1 MACARWHVAE
11 GYIPLMLRRVLPP
24 LLLVGA
30 AACERVEPPAPAPA
44 AEFIVAAADSVFWIR
59 SDADGIRV
67 RGAPM
72 VLAQVG
78 GRFAEL
84 YITEDDHS
92 FYDAVY
98 IGQRL
103 YKRDLINGD
112 SMPLVSDTLM
122 QLLARSYAAANPD
135 EQPLAPSEQGS
146 ENPRTI
152 GSAEIRVLDVM
163 GPYASYEYRTDVDV
177 IGRPSSHGLRRGV
190 VDLRTGVPSTLDA
203 LFGRNAA
210 RAIAADG
217 EQQWRAM
224 RDSVLVA
231 AGDDEA
237 VQAQYDRLAFDPRS
251 FTLVVHDRAPRVRFT
266 VAQSGAAQPAP
277 ALQLFPVA
285 VDEPAWWDGVRAD
298 YPARGEGDE
307 EHWTHA
313 DYTLVARP
321 AAGERPR
328 VAFALRDAGGQEWRL
343 GFVPAPVLRVMWLDD
358 SVVAPGT
365 RDALVS
371 TFNDAALYADDTRIV
386 QRTPRATSRTPRF
399 HLAGYGPRPKQTP
412 RRNPRARPRS

>member
-1 MACARWHVAE
+1 MSQ
-11 GYIPLMLRRVLPP
+11 RVLP
-24 LLLVGA
+24 LVFVLMA
-30 AACERVEPPAPAPA
+30 VACERVEPPPPAPA

-103 YKRDLINGD
+103 YKRDLVNGD

-135 EQPLAPSEQGS
+135 EQPLAPAEQGS

-163 GPYASYEYRTDVDV
+163 GPWVSYEYRTDVDV

-203 LFGRNAA
+203 LFGSTAA
-210 RAIAADG
+210 RSIAANG

-231 AGDDEA
+231 AGADEA
-237 VQAQYDRLAFDPRS
+237 PRAQYDRLAFDARS
-251 FTLVVHDRAPRVRFT
+251 FTLMVHDRAPRVRFT

-285 VDEPAWWDGVRAD
+285 VEDPAWWEGIRDG
-298 YPARGEGDE
+298 YPERGEGE
-307 EHWTHA
+307 EQQWIHA

-321 AAGERPR
+321 AGGDRPR

-358 SVVAPGT
+358 TVIAPGT

-386 QRTPRATSRTPRF
+386 QRTPRASDRSHRL
-399 HLAGYGPRPKQTP
+399 HLAGYSPRSQQTP

>member
-1 MACARWHVAE
+1 
-11 GYIPLMLRRVLPP
+11 MLRRVLPP
-24 LLLVGA
+24 LVLLIA
-30 AACERVEPPAPAPA
+30 AACERVEPPPPAPA

-103 YKRDLINGD
+103 YKRDLVNGD

-122 QLLARSYAAANPD
+122 QLLARAYAAANPD

-163 GPYASYEYRTDVDV
+163 GPWVSYEYRTDVDV
-177 IGRPSSHGLRRGV
+177 IGRPSSHGIRRGV

-203 LFGRNAA
+203 LFGRTAA
-210 RAIAADG
+210 RTIAADG
-217 EQQWRAM
+217 EGQWRAI

-231 AGDDEA
+231 SGDDETLR
-237 VQAQYDRLAFDPRS
+237 AQYDRLAFDARS

-266 VAQSGAAQPAP
+266 VAQSGAPQPAP

-285 VDEPAWWDGVRAD
+285 VEEPAWWEGVRGD
-298 YPARGEGDE
+298 YPERGEGQE
-307 EHWTHA
+307 QHWMHS

-321 AAGERPR
+321 AEGDRPR

-358 SVVAPGT
+358 AVVAPGT
-365 RDALVS
+365 RDALVNS
-371 TFNDAALYADDTRIV
+371 FNDAALYAEDTRIV
-386 QRTPRATSRTPRF
+386 QRTPRAVAQSSRF
-399 HLAGYGPRPKQTP
+399 HFAGYSPRPKQTP
-412 RRNPRARPRS
+412 RRHLPVRPRS